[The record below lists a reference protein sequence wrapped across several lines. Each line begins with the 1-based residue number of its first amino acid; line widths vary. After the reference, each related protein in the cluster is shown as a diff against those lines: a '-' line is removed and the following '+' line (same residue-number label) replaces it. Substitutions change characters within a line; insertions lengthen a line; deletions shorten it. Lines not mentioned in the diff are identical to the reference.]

1 MIKRGRPLIPVISLA
16 CLFLFPLLTWPKAV
30 ERFLPLPLIEVEQI
44 LSQWLFDSGFKVLR
58 EEKEGSEV
66 LLRGFKENEVWEV
79 ILQPHSPLASRV
91 KPRYLINGQSS
102 PDKVAILW
110 NFLDGYLKESQT
122 ETMTFFEEVPYKI
135 KSKMETIA
143 CIKVQQGQ
151 EEIQFTGFGIDPKGI
166 ILSTAHDLRGMHEV
180 MVFFNDGKAIK
191 GALIKI
197 DLQRDLSLIDV
208 RSRLNASVSLV
219 KGRKHLQ
226 KGERVFAIG
235 CPNHARSFLSGTIE
249 GDLRQVNNL
258 PLYQTEMEIRPGS
271 SGSPVFDVEGNLVGV
286 VKGRYRG
293 LSSRGF
299 LIPLTTILEFLK
311 EK

>member
-1 MIKRGRPLIPVISLA
+1 MIKSGRPLIMVISLA
-16 CLFLFPLLTWPKAV
+16 CLFLFPLLGRPKAV
-30 ERFLPLPLIEVEQI
+30 ERVLPVPMIEVEQV

-58 EEKEGSEV
+58 EEKEGPEV
-66 LLRGFKENEVWEV
+66 LLKGSKENEVWEV
-79 ILQPHSPLASRV
+79 ILQPSSPLASRV

-122 ETMTFFEEVPYKI
+122 EKMTFFEEVPHKI
-135 KSKMETIA
+135 KSKMETIV
-143 CIKVQQGQ
+143 CIKVHQGQ
-151 EEIQFTGFGIDPKGI
+151 EEIQFTGFGIDTKGI

-180 MVFFNDGKAIK
+180 LVFLHDGKVLK
-191 GALIKI
+191 GSLIKI
-197 DLQRDLSLIDV
+197 DPQRDLTLIDV
-208 RSRLNASVSLV
+208 RSRLNGSVSLA

-235 CPNHARSFLSGTIE
+235 CPNHARSFLPGTIE

-271 SGSPVFDVEGNLVGV
+271 SGSPVFDVEGNLVGL

-293 LSSRGF
+293 LSSKGF
-299 LIPLTTILEFLK
+299 LIPLTTLLEFLK